1 MKYIAQ
7 HDISDCGVAC
17 LAMISYYYGL
27 KYPLQKYRELSH
39 TGKNG
44 TSLQG
49 IIDGAERLGFVSE
62 ALCGSFEELI
72 ESIKKCEIK
81 LPCIAHYSIGH
92 YVIIEKI
99 KKDSIVIINPQN
111 GRKRLSIE
119 EFINSWSGYLINL
132 FPGVEFKK
140 GNHSISSIKKLL
152 LLLAPMYKKIVIIFI
167 LSFGVYL
174 FGIVTSLTFEAIIDE
189 FSLTNNKI
197 IEDHE
202 NNHSHDDHHGESN
215 TSHDH
220 SEIDI
225 VNTISSIIDWCYS
238 STGSLGSFFI
248 LLSLMYIINMA
259 MFYLR
264 GKTVIKLAQAVDFS
278 LTYKYYC
285 KMLKIPLREKNMRR
299 DGDYISRFSDSYRI
313 RYAISNATVTILL
326 DAILGILGGILLIQ
340 INFTMTIFAVGIIV
354 LYAIGAVFFQ
364 KRLTTSNK
372 YAMETSAEMQAY
384 FKEVMNGYET
394 IKRNSLVKETER
406 IGSQKYKSMLSA
418 FYKNDIVGLKESTFL
433 GIIELMGNAGI
444 LWIGFSNVLSGNITL
459 GSLISF
465 TMLMSCFTEPLKN
478 IVQLQPTIQS
488 ASVSLNRLYDVFDI
502 TEENNKKQRQFI
514 VNGDI
519 CFANVSF
526 QYTEGVDVIKNI
538 SFTIGEKSRT
548 ALVGLSGCG
557 KTTLMKLLSRLYE
570 PSQGEI
576 FIGNENINEFDL
588 DDYRQDIYYV
598 DNSPFMFENTIRY
611 NLIENKDISDEKII
625 NACKMCL
632 IDDYIY
638 SIPFGLDTIIREN
651 GDSISQ
657 GQKQRLGIA
666 RAILHKPKV
675 IILDEAFSNLSL
687 NIAEKI
693 FDNLKKEL
701 VSTTIILISHS
712 KELTSICES
721 VIKI

>member
-1 MKYIAQ
+1 
-7 HDISDCGVAC
+7 
-17 LAMISYYYGL
+17 
-27 KYPLQKYRELSH
+27 
-39 TGKNG
+39 
-44 TSLQG
+44 
-49 IIDGAERLGFVSE
+49 
-62 ALCGSFEELI
+62 
-72 ESIKKCEIK
+72 
-81 LPCIAHYSIGH
+81 
-92 YVIIEKI
+92 
-99 KKDSIVIINPQN
+99 
-111 GRKRLSIE
+111 
-119 EFINSWSGYLINL
+119 
-132 FPGVEFKK
+132 
-140 GNHSISSIKKLL
+140 
-152 LLLAPMYKKIVIIFI
+152 
-167 LSFGVYL
+167 
-174 FGIVTSLTFEAIIDE
+174 
-189 FSLTNNKI
+189 
-197 IEDHE
+197 
-202 NNHSHDDHHGESN
+202 
-215 TSHDH
+215 
-220 SEIDI
+220 
-225 VNTISSIIDWCYS
+225 
-238 STGSLGSFFI
+238 
-248 LLSLMYIINMA
+248 
-259 MFYLR
+259 
-264 GKTVIKLAQAVDFS
+264 
-278 LTYKYYC
+278 
-285 KMLKIPLREKNMRR
+285 
-299 DGDYISRFSDSYRI
+299 
-313 RYAISNATVTILL
+313 
-326 DAILGILGGILLIQ
+326 
-340 INFTMTIFAVGIIV
+340 
-354 LYAIGAVFFQ
+354 
-364 KRLTTSNK
+364 
-372 YAMETSAEMQAY
+372 
-384 FKEVMNGYET
+384 
-394 IKRNSLVKETER
+394 
-406 IGSQKYKSMLSA
+406 
-418 FYKNDIVGLKESTFL
+418 
-433 GIIELMGNAGI
+433 
-444 LWIGFSNVLSGNITL
+444 
-459 GSLISF
+459 
-465 TMLMSCFTEPLKN
+465 MSCFTEPLKN

-588 DDYRQDIYYV
+588 DDYRQNIYYV